1 MFTIQHVV
9 LCSKHGFQ
17 YSQPLTQ
24 ETSNES
30 NVSEYITI
38 HQLEN
43 DDRNSAIHVLILQK
57 FVV

>member
-1 MFTIQHVV
+1 MV

-24 ETSNES
+24 KASNES